1 MFAIHLQRFDAFVLD
16 DFTNRRASAD
26 FKQPPFHLRSG
37 VEGVLQSN
45 GDFIFAVTDPV
56 NRKMIRTTN
65 SGVTIK
71 IGYLPVRTT
80 TWTNSNSW
88 INMPKGFYQ
97 LNDFKAFKGN
107 VAIVR

>member
-1 MFAIHLQRFDAFVLD
+1 M
-16 DFTNRRASAD
+16 AD
-26 FKQPPFHLRSG
+26 FKQPPYHLGSD

-45 GDFIFAVTDPV
+45 GDFIFAVADHV

-65 SGVTIK
+65 SGVTVK

-88 INMPKGFYQ
+88 IHMPKGFYQ

-107 VAIVR
+107 VAIDRKLVNILLTLFLTGT